1 MLVYYV
7 RYCDFCALVITHG
20 QKFKEIEV
28 PNNRTLHYHSTP
40 FLDQQHSCFQKHECK
55 EYAHVT

>member
-20 QKFKEIEV
+20 QKFKEVES
-28 PNNRTLHYHSTP
+28 NNRTLHYHATP
-40 FLDQQHSCFQKHECK
+40 FPDQRHSCFQKQECE
-55 EYAHVT
+55 EYAHVP